1 MKRHM
6 MKFNFL
12 LAGALLLTA
21 CSKDTVDNNTKQQE
35 GLVFTM
41 SEAPYNAD
49 VDVATRASTPE
60 IIKDTLDFGG
70 VEAEVTLER
79 DAVQPA
85 PTTRAVTSGNHYTI
99 VAFKAGTSQAVA
111 EMKGYFDTGTGAFKY
126 ESGSDMIRIPAG
138 NYDFACYTHQYATRV
153 GNKVTIPLANADK
166 AFVCRAENVTI
177 NKQKRQEVAFTM
189 KHAGVRLRTKLI
201 AMMEPTGVV
210 GSLGYKANATPAA
223 AVYDLATGTFSG
235 SIEKVET
242 TQLEAQ
248 SYDISGT
255 IYDTNIQDNQFTL
268 TGNQYITSLAG
279 IKPEELFYQFTAGS
293 VYKANINSNGLR
305 KLKAASAFEA
315 NGVYTLT
322 IKLLP
327 KYIYLFEDGQTGSL
341 RTEGR
346 KEHIPIALVFA
357 PHKAIALWDANG
369 GNYTNWSKTE
379 NRLHNSEQVE
389 DFTNTKSG
397 TVWTWESYNSL
408 GNGNMVKAEDKENF
422 PAFYHAGN
430 FYASTDLT
438 GKLQGKSLAHAL
450 RQPDVWYL
458 GSAYE
463 WRELFLNICY
473 ADPNDLYIQMPMP
486 ADVSPGLITYA
497 FTAGFNPAYSMPCS
511 NYWTSM
517 EREAHKAT
525 GVVLS
530 SYNVAFFDNPKN
542 SPNGRL
548 RAFVSF

>member
-1 MKRHM
+1 MKKRM

-41 SEAPYNAD
+41 SEVPYNSD
-49 VDVATRASTPE
+49 VDVATRAGASE

-79 DAVQPA
+79 DVALPVPQ
-85 PTTRAVTSGNHYTI
+85 TRGVTSGNHYTI
-99 VAFKAGTSQAVA
+99 VAFKAGTSQEVA
-111 EMKGYFDTGTGAFKY
+111 EMKGYFDTGTGKFKY
-126 ESGSDMIRIPAG
+126 EAGSDMIRIPAG

-153 GNKVTIPLANADK
+153 GNKVMIPLANADK
-166 AFVCRAENVTI
+166 AFVCRAENIAIADV
-177 NKQKRQEVAFTM
+177 KRQEVAFTM

-279 IKPEELFYQFTAGS
+279 IKPEELFYQFTGGS

-305 KLKAASAFEA
+305 KLKATGAFEA

-341 RTEGR
+341 RQEGR
-346 KEHIPIALVFA
+346 KEHILIALVFA

-369 GNYTNWSKTE
+369 GNGIKWAKKEDRY
-379 NRLHNSEQVE
+379 HNSEYVD

-397 TVWTWESYNSL
+397 KVWTWESYNSL
-408 GNGNMVKAEDKENF
+408 GNGNIVKAEDKENF
-422 PAFYHAGN
+422 PAYYYAGN
-430 FYASTDLT
+430 FYASSDLT
-438 GKLQGKSLAHAL
+438 DNLQGKSLA
-450 RQPDVWYL
+450 QPLKQPGVWYL

-473 ADPNDLYIQMPMP
+473 VDPNDLYIQMPMP
-486 ADVSPGLITYA
+486 DDVSPGLIIYA
-497 FTAGFNPAYSMPCS
+497 FTAGFNPAYSMPGS
-511 NYWTSM
+511 NYWTST
-517 EREAHKAT
+517 EREKSRAT

-530 SYNVAFFDNPKN
+530 SYSVGFFDEYKTVENPV
-542 SPNGRL
+542 